1 MGKEACVSGAYEG
14 KVAVITGAGGGLG
27 RAVAATLAAGGAQ
40 VACSDVD
47 LDAVEQTADMV
58 RKAGGVASARRVD
71 VTVEASVE
79 QWRDEVHEAHG
90 RAAIVA
96 NVAGILDRQQM
107 LDADLEAY
115 MKVLQVNLGG
125 TYACTRTFAPDL
137 IDAGWGRV
145 VNVASI
151 AGVTGY
157 PYPSYASSKAGVVNL
172 TRSLLVDLWGSGV
185 TVNAICPGAMDTAML
200 HRDGLATM
208 LSRTPSGRIVT
219 PEEIAGVLGFLCT
232 DAAACINGAAIVV
245 DGGATAVF
253 RYFE

>member
-1 MGKEACVSGAYEG
+1 MAGAYEG
-14 KVAVITGAGGGLG
+14 RVAVITGAGGGLG
-27 RAVAATLAAGGAQ
+27 RAVATTLAAGGAR

-47 LDAVEQTADMV
+47 LEAVQQTADMV
-58 RKAGGVASARRVD
+58 RSAGGFASAHRVD
-71 VTVEASVE
+71 VAVEPSLE
-79 QWRDEVHEAHG
+79 QWRDDVHDAHG
-90 RAAIVA
+90 TVTIVA
-96 NVAGILDRQQM
+96 NVAGILDRQRM
-107 LDADLEAY
+107 LDVDLEAY
-115 MKVLQVNLGG
+115 MKVIRVNLGG

-185 TVNAICPGAMDTAML
+185 TVNSVCPGAMDTPML
-200 HRDGLATM
+200 HRDALQTM
-208 LSRTPSGRIVT
+208 LSRTPSNRIVT
-219 PEEIAGVLGFLCT
+219 PEEMAGVVGFLCT